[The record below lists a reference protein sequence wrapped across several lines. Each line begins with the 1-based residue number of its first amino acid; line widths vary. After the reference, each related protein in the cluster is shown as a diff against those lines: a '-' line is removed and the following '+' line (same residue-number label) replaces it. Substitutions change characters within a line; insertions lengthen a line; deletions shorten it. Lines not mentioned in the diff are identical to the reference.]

1 MERVKVKL
9 HLNGWALISYV
20 IVILILLPT
29 IEIILNLLKPV
40 NENWAHI
47 KKYML
52 MAYIT
57 DSIKLTTGVVLFT
70 VIIGVLSAYFITFY
84 DFPFRKFFKWV
95 LVLPMAIPPYIG
107 AYTYNGLLSYT
118 GIIQTILRNRFG
130 VLVDQKYFNI
140 MSLKGTIFILTIFLF
155 PYVYLITK
163 SFLEKQSATLVESAK
178 LLGKSNIAIFFK
190 VIIPILRVAIVSGAT
205 LVALEVLS
213 DYGVVSYFGVQTF
226 TTAIFKTWFSL
237 GDVESSVRIA
247 AILMVGVV
255 FVILFE
261 KFFRGRKK
269 YSYSSTK
276 IRPVVRK
283 RLKGVKKNLVI
294 MFFTIIFLFSFLIP
308 TLQLMYFASLTYKRV
323 LNMSFIMMALNSL
336 ALAILASIIITMIS
350 LIIGNYCRINESN
363 LSKIISKITMIGY
376 SIPAAV
382 IAISVILL
390 FVNIDRNLKL
400 FYLIINP
407 DSKALVL
414 STSIFMLLFAYI
426 IRFIGVSYQA
436 IEAGY
441 EKMGKKFFEASRL
454 LGQNTLKTFLKIDI
468 PMLKPAIIS
477 SLVLVFIDIIK
488 ELPLTLLLRP
498 FNFNTLATR
507 TFDYAADEM
516 LQEAA
521 VPAIIIILISIV
533 AISFINRVDKE

>member
-1 MERVKVKL
+1 MERIKVKL

-20 IVILILLPT
+20 MVVLILLPT

-52 MAYIT
+52 LAYVT
-57 DSIKLTTGVVLFT
+57 DSIKLTTAVVLFT

-118 GIIQTILRNRFG
+118 GIIQTTLRNRFG
-130 VLVDQKYFNI
+130 ILVNQKYFNI
-140 MSLKGTIFILTIFLF
+140 MSLKGAIFILTLFLF

-178 LLGKSNIAIFFK
+178 LLGKSNIEIFFK
-190 VIIPILRVAIVSGAT
+190 VIIPISRVAIVSGAT

-213 DYGVVSYFGVQTF
+213 DYGVVAYFGVQTF

-283 RLKGVKKNLVI
+283 RLKGIKKNLVI

-308 TLQLMYFASLTYKRV
+308 TLQLMYFAFLTYKRV
-323 LNMSFIMMALNSL
+323 LNMSFIVMTLNSL
-336 ALAILASIIITMIS
+336 ALSILAAIIITIIS

-390 FVNIDRNLKL
+390 FVNIDRKLKW

-407 DSKALVL
+407 NSKTLVL

-441 EKMGKKFFEASRL
+441 EKMGKSFFEASRL
-454 LGQNTLKTFLKIDI
+454 LGQNTIKTFLKIDI

-533 AISFINRVDKE
+533 AISFINRFDKE

>member
-1 MERVKVKL
+1 MQKVKL
-9 HLNGWALISYV
+9 KKHFNGWSLITY
-20 IVILILLPT
+20 IMVILILLPS
-29 IEIILNLLKPV
+29 IEIILNLIKPV

-47 KKYML
+47 KQYML
-52 MAYIT
+52 KAYVI
-57 DSIKLTTGVVLFT
+57 DSIKLTISVVLLT
-70 VIIGVLSAYFITFY
+70 TIIGVLSAYFVTFY
-84 DFPFRKFFKWV
+84 EFPLRGFFKWV

-118 GIIQTILRNRFG
+118 GIIQSTLRNRFDI
-130 VLVDQKYFNI
+130 VVNQKYFNI
-140 MSLKGTIFILTIFLF
+140 MSLKGAVFILTIFLF

-178 LLGKSNIAIFFK
+178 LLGKGNIEIFFK
-190 VIIPILRVAIVSGAT
+190 VIVPISRVAIVSGAT

-247 AILMVGVV
+247 SILMVSVV
-255 FVILFE
+255 FLILFE
-261 KFFRGRKK
+261 KFMRGRRK
-269 YSYSSTK
+269 YSYTTTK
-276 IRPVVRK
+276 IRPVVKK
-283 RLKGVKKNLVI
+283 RLKGIKKNLVI
-294 MFFTIIFLFSFLIP
+294 VFFTLLFLLSFLIP
-308 TLQLMYFASLTYKRV
+308 TLQLTYFASLTYKRV
-323 LNMSFIMMALNSL
+323 FDGSFIKMSLNTL
-336 ALAILASIIITMIS
+336 ALSILAAVVITIIS
-350 LIIGNYCRINESN
+350 LIIGNYCRINEGIS
-363 LSKIISKITMIGY
+363 SKIISKITMIGY

-390 FVNIDRNLKL
+390 FVNIDRNLKWL
-400 FYLIINP
+400 YLIINP
-407 DSKALVL
+407 NSKTLVL
-414 STSIFMLLFAYI
+414 STSIFMLFFAYI

-436 IEAGY
+436 IESGY

-454 LGQNTLKTFLKIDI
+454 LGKNTFKTFLKVDI

-477 SLVLVFIDIIK
+477 SIVLVFIDIIK
-488 ELPLTLLLRP
+488 ELPLTLLLRS

>member
-1 MERVKVKL
+1 MERAKIKR
-9 HLNGWALISYV
+9 HINGWSLISFV
-20 IVILILLPT
+20 MVILILLPSV
-29 IEIILNLLKPV
+29 EIVSNLIKPV

-47 KKYML
+47 KQYML
-52 MAYIT
+52 KVYIV
-57 DSIKLTTGVVLFT
+57 DSIKLTIAVVLFT
-70 VIIGVLSAYFITFY
+70 VIIGVVSAYFVTFY
-84 DFPFRKFFKWV
+84 DFPFRRFFKWA

-118 GIIQTILRNRFG
+118 GIIQTTLRNKFDIA
-130 VLVDQKYFNI
+130 VNQKYFNI
-140 MSLKGTIFILTIFLF
+140 MSLKGAIFILTIFLF

-163 SFLEKQSATLVESAK
+163 SFLEKQSATLVESAR
-178 LLGKSNIAIFFK
+178 LLGKGNIVIFFK
-190 VIIPILRVAIVSGAT
+190 VIVPISRVAIVSGAT

-261 KFFRGRKK
+261 KFMRGRRK
-269 YSYSSTK
+269 YSYSNTK
-276 IRPVVRK
+276 IKPVSRK
-283 RLKGVKKNLVI
+283 RLTGIKKNIVVG
-294 MFFTIIFLFSFLIP
+294 FFTIIFLLSFLIP
-308 TLQLMYFASLTYKRV
+308 TIQLLYFASLTYKRV
-323 LNMSFIMMALNSL
+323 LNSSFITMSLNTLTLSIMA
-336 ALAILASIIITMIS
+336 AIVITIIS
-350 LIIGNYCRINESN
+350 LVIANYCRIHEGT
-363 LSKIISKITMIGY
+363 LSKIISKITMVGY

-390 FVNIDRNLKL
+390 FVNIDRNLKW
-400 FYLIINP
+400 FYIMINP
-407 DSKALVL
+407 NSKTLVL
-414 STSIFMLLFAYI
+414 STSIFMLFFAYV
-426 IRFIGVSYQA
+426 IRFLEVSYQA
-436 IEAGY
+436 IESGY

-454 LGQNTLKTFLKIDI
+454 LGQNTLKTFIKIDI

-477 SLVLVFIDIIK
+477 SIVLVFIDIIK

>member
-1 MERVKVKL
+1 MNKISLKRN
-9 HLNGWALISYV
+9 LNGWSIISFV
-20 IVILILLPT
+20 IVILILLPSV
-29 IEIILNLLKPV
+29 EIILNLINPV

-47 KKYML
+47 KQYML
-52 MAYIT
+52 KVYIA
-57 DSIKLTTGVVLFT
+57 DSIKLTISVVLFT
-70 VIIGVLSAYFITFY
+70 VIIGVLTAYFVTFY
-84 DFPFRKFFKWV
+84 DFPFRRFFKWV

-118 GIIQTILRNRFG
+118 GIIQSLLRNKFN
-130 VLVDQKYFNI
+130 VVVDQRYFNI
-140 MSLKGTIFILTIFLF
+140 MSLKGAVFILTIFLF

-163 SFLEKQSATLVESAK
+163 SFLEKQSATLVESAR
-178 LLGKSNIAIFFK
+178 LLGKGNVAIFFK
-190 VIIPILRVAIVSGAT
+190 VIVPISRVAIVSGAT

-261 KFFRGRKK
+261 KFMRGRRK
-269 YSYSSTK
+269 YSYSNTK
-276 IRPVVRK
+276 IKPVSRK
-283 RLKGVKKNLVI
+283 RLTGIKKNIVVG
-294 MFFTIIFLFSFLIP
+294 FFTIIFLLSFLIP
-308 TLQLMYFASLTYKRV
+308 TLQLLYFASLTYKRV
-323 LNMSFIMMALNSL
+323 LNSSFIMMSLNTLILSITAALV
-336 ALAILASIIITMIS
+336 ITIIS
-350 LIIGNYCRINESN
+350 LVIGNYCRIHEGI
-363 LSKIISKITMIGY
+363 LSKIISKITMVGY

-390 FVNIDRNLKL
+390 FVNIDRNLKWL
-400 FYLIINP
+400 YLMINEN
-407 DSKALVL
+407 SKTLIL
-414 STSIFMLLFAYI
+414 STSIFMLFFAYV
-426 IRFIGVSYQA
+426 IRFLGVSYQA
-436 IEAGY
+436 IESGY

-454 LGQNTLKTFLKIDI
+454 LGQNTFKTFIKIDI

-477 SLVLVFIDIIK
+477 SFVLVFIDIIK

-521 VPAIIIILISIV
+521 VPAIVIILISII

>member
-1 MERVKVKL
+1 M
-9 HLNGWALISYV
+9 
-20 IVILILLPT
+20 
-29 IEIILNLLKPV
+29 
-40 NENWAHI
+40 
-47 KKYML
+47 
-52 MAYIT
+52 
-57 DSIKLTTGVVLFT
+57 
-70 VIIGVLSAYFITFY
+70 IIGVLSAYFITFY

-118 GIIQTILRNRFG
+118 GIIQTTLRNRFG
-130 VLVDQKYFNI
+130 ILVNQKYFNI
-140 MSLKGTIFILTIFLF
+140 MSLKGAIFILTLFLF

-178 LLGKSNIAIFFK
+178 LLGKSNIEIFFK
-190 VIIPILRVAIVSGAT
+190 VIIPISRVAIVSGAT

-213 DYGVVSYFGVQTF
+213 DYGVVAYFGVQTF

-283 RLKGVKKNLVI
+283 RLKGIKKNLVI

-308 TLQLMYFASLTYKRV
+308 TLQLMYFAFLTYKRV
-323 LNMSFIMMALNSL
+323 LNMSFIVMTLNSL
-336 ALAILASIIITMIS
+336 ALSILAAIIITIIS

-390 FVNIDRNLKL
+390 FVNIDRKLKW

-407 DSKALVL
+407 NSKTLVL

-441 EKMGKKFFEASRL
+441 EKMGKSFFEASRL
-454 LGQNTLKTFLKIDI
+454 LGQNTIKTFLKIDI

-533 AISFINRVDKE
+533 AISFINRFDKE